1 VAAAFAFMMS
11 PREPRERACHYTG
24 RPDLYTL
31 NLRVGARVRILLVLV
46 RVSGAKRP
54 SFVLLSPSV
63 HAATVNRYTAAC
75 MESKE
80 DEEAWR
86 SARERKRAPNS
97 LTSWVPTRVV
107 RSLAHP
113 TVYYQQPAAA
123 PQCTQ
128 RTYFPLVGWL
138 LSRIISSAAMRARFP
153 CLPQISTLAILLDCV
168 GLLCARALARSPSG
182 SCKWHDRFEYII
194 AALPKVEI

>member
-11 PREPRERACHYTG
+11 PREPSERERACHYTG

-86 SARERKRAPNS
+86 SAREREKERPTHS
-97 LTSWVPTRVV
+97 LLGCRRES
-107 RSLAHP
+107 
-113 TVYYQQPAAA
+113 
-123 PQCTQ
+123 
-128 RTYFPLVGWL
+128 F
-138 LSRIISSAAMRARFP
+138 
-153 CLPQISTLAILLDCV
+153 
-168 GLLCARALARSPSG
+168 ARSPTRL
-182 SCKWHDRFEYII
+182 CIINNQQLHHNAHNAPYIFPPGCFL
-194 AALPKVEI
+194 AHYLQRRDARTLCLFASN

>member
-1 VAAAFAFMMS
+1 
-11 PREPRERACHYTG
+11 
-24 RPDLYTL
+24 
-31 NLRVGARVRILLVLV
+31 
-46 RVSGAKRP
+46 
-54 SFVLLSPSV
+54 
-63 HAATVNRYTAAC
+63 

-86 SARERKRAPNS
+86 SARERERERAPNS

-128 RTYFPLVGWL
+128 RTIYISPWL
-138 LSRIISSAAMRARFP
+138 LSRALSPAPRCAHALLVCLKLAHWQFCLIVWVCCVRARAVRIMQMAR
-153 CLPQISTLAILLDCV
+153 QI
-168 GLLCARALARSPSG
+168 
-182 SCKWHDRFEYII
+182 
-194 AALPKVEI
+194 